1 LGALAAEQFCYLA
14 TVGRRS
20 GRPHTIEVWFGTDGA
35 GLFLISGG
43 ADRSD
48 WVRNLLADR
57 SASVRVADSVFAVQA
72 RVPLTESDERERA
85 VRLLH
90 DKYGGQVSGTL
101 ADWLRDAFIVALDP
115 IVDVD
120 RSGR

>member
-1 LGALAAEQFCYLA
+1 LGALAAEQYCYLT

-20 GRPHTIEVWFGTDGA
+20 GRPHTIEIWFGAEGA

-48 WVRNLLADR
+48 WVRNLQADR
-57 SASVRVADSVFAVQA
+57 RASVRLADSVFAVDA
-72 RVPLTESDERERA
+72 RVPLTEPDERERA

-90 DKYGGQVSGTL
+90 DKYGGQVSSTL

-115 IVDVD
+115 IVDAD
-120 RSGR
+120 RRAS